1 MRLNTSQEL
10 WDLVSFHFFNNASF
24 FSNFWCSTVRAI
36 SSDRAKIVSGSD
48 DQSVIVWDKQT
59 LQLLEELKG
68 HDSQVSITIL
78 VFSSYYDKIQHGKLL
93 MSTQNKHID
102 IGVIK

>member
-1 MRLNTSQEL
+1 M
-10 WDLVSFHFFNNASF
+10 
-24 FSNFWCSTVRAI
+24 RAI